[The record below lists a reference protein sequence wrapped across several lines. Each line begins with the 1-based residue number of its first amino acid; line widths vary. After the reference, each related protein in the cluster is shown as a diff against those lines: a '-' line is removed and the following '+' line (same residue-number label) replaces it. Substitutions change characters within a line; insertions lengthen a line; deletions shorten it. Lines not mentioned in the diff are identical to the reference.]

1 MVLAAASSASA
12 QPGTVAVP
20 MHFYGNRPAVE
31 VQVNGQ
37 GPFLFLIDTGAAG
50 PPARADASLVKRLA
64 IAKTGSTEAS
74 DAGGASVAIDRVTL
88 GRVALGSLVANNVAA
103 LSRDYGSSSYLP
115 KIDGIL
121 GISFFKDKL
130 LTLDF
135 LHDRVTVAEGTLPP
149 ADGQTVLD
157 YQLVEGNIS
166 VEVELG
172 GRRMNAILDT
182 GNLRAVDLRSSWLK
196 TMRLAS
202 YPRIAGSS
210 TSVSGTVGIREVELA
225 KPLKIGHYTFAHPR
239 VTFADDFGDANI
251 GATIW
256 QHFIV
261 TIDQK
266 NRRVR
271 LIEAE

>member
-1 MVLAAASSASA
+1 
-12 QPGTVAVP
+12 

-74 DAGGASVAIDRVTL
+74 DAGGASVAIDQVTL
-88 GRVALGSLVANNVAA
+88 GSVALGSLVAKAVPA
-103 LSRDYGSSSYLP
+103 LSRDYGGSSYLP
-115 KIDGIL
+115 RIDGIL

-135 LHDRVTVAEGTLPP
+135 AHDRVTVADGALPK
-149 ADGQTVLD
+149 ADSETVLD
-157 YQLVEGNIS
+157 YELVEGNICI
-166 VEVELG
+166 EVELG
-172 GRRMNAILDT
+172 GRRMKAILDT
-182 GNLRAVDLRSSWLK
+182 GNLRAIDLPSSWLK

-202 YPRIAGSS
+202 YPRIAGTS
-210 TSVSGTVGIREVELA
+210 TSVSGSVGIREVELA
-225 KPLKIGHYTFAHPR
+225 KPLKIGRYTLAHPR
-239 VTFADDFGDANI
+239 VTFADDFADANI
-251 GATIW
+251 GSTVW

-271 LIEAE
+271 LVEAE

>member
-1 MVLAAASSASA
+1 
-12 QPGTVAVP
+12 
-20 MHFYGNRPAVE
+20 MHFYGNRPSVE
-31 VQVNGQ
+31 VQVNGR

-64 IAKTGSTEAS
+64 IAKTGATEAS
-74 DAGGASVAIDRVTL
+74 DASGASVAIDQVTL
-88 GRVALGSLVANNVAA
+88 RSVALGSLVAKDVPA
-103 LSRDYGSSSYLP
+103 LSRDYGGATYLP

-121 GISFFKDKL
+121 GISFFKDYL

-135 LHDRVTVAEGTLPP
+135 AHDRVTLADGALPR

-157 YQLVEGNIS
+157 YQLVEGNLA

-172 GRRMNAILDT
+172 GRRMTAIIDT
-182 GNLRAVDLRSSWLK
+182 GNMRAVDLPSGWLK

-202 YPRIAGSS
+202 YPRIAGTS
-210 TSVSGTVGIREVELA
+210 TSVSGSLGIREVELA
-225 KPLKIGHYTFAHPR
+225 KPLKIGRYMFAQPR
-239 VTFADDFGDANI
+239 VTFADDFGEANI
-251 GATIW
+251 GSMIW
-256 QHFIV
+256 QHFII

-271 LIEAE
+271 LIDAK